1 MAVTVLAPHCLAQA
15 VAVAEV
21 TGLVSDPSGMAIT
34 GAQVKIIETEKQTV
48 RNTTSGD
55 QGRYALPNL
64 PVGPYR
70 LEVTASGFK
79 MYVQSG
85 IVLQVGNSVQI
96 NVVMQIGALTEHVEV
111 TASAGMVETKE
122 NTISQ
127 VIDSDRMV
135 DLPLNGRQPQQ
146 LVLLVGAALTT
157 PAGDL
162 RGSKNF
168 YSSTTISVAGGQ
180 ANAVNWLLDGG
191 DNNDSFTNVNLPIPF
206 PDALQEFSVQT
217 SSLPAR
223 YGLHPGAVVNAV
235 TKSGTNSWHGSFFEF
250 LRNGDVNAR
259 NFFGT
264 AHDSLKRNQWGGTAG
279 SKIIRDK
286 LFFFG
291 GFQGMRNRSNP
302 PQSIS
307 YVPTAAVLAG
317 DFSTIDGG
325 GCISGGVGKS
335 VLDPTTGI
343 AFPNNQ
349 IPVSRFNQQALN
361 LVTKYLP
368 AAQNSCGKV
377 TYGIPTTGDE
387 EQVIGRV
394 DWVQNSKHS
403 LFGRYFIDDYR
414 NPSVFDGK
422 NLLTTTAAGNWE
434 RAQTLTLG
442 DTYSFSGTTLNSFH
456 ATATRRRDNRGSPAN
471 AINPQTLGINV
482 PSPVPNFLQVA
493 VSNYFTVGCG
503 TCASAHFNTNSLHL
517 ADDVDLIR
525 GKHQIAFGVD
535 YIRDQFN
542 SLNIWNSNGSFS
554 SNGQY
559 VSGKSMNDALAQFML
574 GSLNDYTQSAN
585 LQNATRG
592 TVFALYIQDSIKLSP
607 HLTINGGLRWDPT
620 LVPYDYFDRGV
631 SFSWAA
637 FTAGQRSSVYT
648 NAPAGLMFYGDPGV
662 PRGFQHNHLF
672 NVSPRIGLV
681 WDPTGTGKQT
691 IRVSSAILRD
701 SEEMFYNERQTTNTP
716 YGTSIDEP
724 FPVGGLTNPWTGYA
738 GGVPFPMPSPIPKT
752 YVFPNASVFVDLPM
766 DFKPTYM
773 LQWNFSYQRQI
784 TPNWLATFAYLG
796 NKTTHIWIGEDINP
810 ALYIPGNSAST
821 NLRRLLYL
829 QNPTLGVGYASITRS
844 DQNANGEYQGLL
856 VSIQHRFSHSFT
868 LLTNYTWSHCVSDQ
882 DFTGELAGSQ
892 YENPY
897 NRSYDRGNCNF
908 DLRQQINAS
917 LLVASPVKGG
927 LAGRVLGGWQLSPI
941 FSARNGMPMNVTVGT
956 DISQTGIGLDR
967 PNLVSPNVYLHTGNP
982 VYFVDRTAFATEA
995 AGTFGNL
1002 GRDVLVSPGAV
1013 SFDLSLSRTFKFLER
1028 WQLEARMEAFNAI
1041 NHPNFAG
1048 PGTALSSSTFGVI
1061 TATVGSSNGGVSSVG
1076 DPRILQFAMK
1086 LRF

>member
-1 MAVTVLAPHCLAQA
+1 MTFRRYECRFVSVFLPVLLAVMAVTVLAPHCLAQA

-574 GSLNDYTQSAN
+574 GS
-585 LQNATRG
+585 
-592 TVFALYIQDSIKLSP
+592 
-607 HLTINGGLRWDPT
+607 
-620 LVPYDYFDRGV
+620 DRK
-631 SFSWAA
+631 
-637 FTAGQRSSVYT
+637 SV
-648 NAPAGLMFYGDPGV
+648 V
-662 PRGFQHNHLF
+662 
-672 NVSPRIGLV
+672 
-681 WDPTGTGKQT
+681 
-691 IRVSSAILRD
+691 
-701 SEEMFYNERQTTNTP
+701 
-716 YGTSIDEP
+716 
-724 FPVGGLTNPWTGYA
+724 
-738 GGVPFPMPSPIPKT
+738 
-752 YVFPNASVFVDLPM
+752 
-766 DFKPTYM
+766 
-773 LQWNFSYQRQI
+773 
-784 TPNWLATFAYLG
+784 
-796 NKTTHIWIGEDINP
+796 
-810 ALYIPGNSAST
+810 
-821 NLRRLLYL
+821 
-829 QNPTLGVGYASITRS
+829 
-844 DQNANGEYQGLL
+844 
-856 VSIQHRFSHSFT
+856 
-868 LLTNYTWSHCVSDQ
+868 
-882 DFTGELAGSQ
+882 
-892 YENPY
+892 
-897 NRSYDRGNCNF
+897 
-908 DLRQQINAS
+908 
-917 LLVASPVKGG
+917 
-927 LAGRVLGGWQLSPI
+927 
-941 FSARNGMPMNVTVGT
+941 
-956 DISQTGIGLDR
+956 
-967 PNLVSPNVYLHTGNP
+967 
-982 VYFVDRTAFATEA
+982 
-995 AGTFGNL
+995 
-1002 GRDVLVSPGAV
+1002 
-1013 SFDLSLSRTFKFLER
+1013 
-1028 WQLEARMEAFNAI
+1028 
-1041 NHPNFAG
+1041 
-1048 PGTALSSSTFGVI
+1048 
-1061 TATVGSSNGGVSSVG
+1061 
-1076 DPRILQFAMK
+1076 
-1086 LRF
+1086 